1 MLTCNG
7 KPLICT
13 YSDDGTVLA
22 NPDIAGIGVS
32 THSREELRLL
42 ISAADP
48 YSLHLDFHTDPSGH
62 HLRVLA
68 WSNPPRKIQSPR

>member
-7 KPLICT
+7 KPLVCT

-32 THSREELRLL
+32 THSREELLLL
-42 ISAADP
+42 ISAADT
-48 YSLHLDFHTDPSGH
+48 YSVHHDFHTDAGGH
-62 HLRVLA
+62 HLGVLTG
-68 WSNPPRKIQSPR
+68 SNPPRTI

>member
-13 YSDDGTVLA
+13 HLDNGTVPA

-32 THSREELRLL
+32 THSREEMLLL
-42 ISAADP
+42 ISAAGT
-48 YSLHLDFHTDPSGH
+48 YSVHLHFHTDPSGN
-62 HLRVLA
+62 HLWVLA
-68 WSNPPRKIQSPR
+68 RSNPPRTIQSPR